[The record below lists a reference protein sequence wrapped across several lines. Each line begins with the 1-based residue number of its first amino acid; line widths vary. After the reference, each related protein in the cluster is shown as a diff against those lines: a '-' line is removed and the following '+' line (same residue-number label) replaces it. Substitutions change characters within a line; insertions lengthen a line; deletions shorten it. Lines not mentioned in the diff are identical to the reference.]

1 MAVSGNL
8 SYGSVTLVVQPENLT
23 TQASDVSNKISTL
36 KGLFD
41 SMKTNV
47 NKTAGYWIG
56 DGGDAHRRLYQEQQS
71 KIEEIISTL
80 SERVS
85 ELNQMATNYTSNEQT
100 ATGEAAQL
108 PTDVIS

>member
-8 SYGSVTLVVQPENLT
+8 SYGSVTLVVKPENLN
-23 TQASDVSNKISTL
+23 TQASEVSNQISTL
-36 KGLFD
+36 NGLFE

-85 ELNQMATNYTSNEQT
+85 ELNQMASNYIS
-100 ATGEAAQL
+100 GENQAVSEASEL